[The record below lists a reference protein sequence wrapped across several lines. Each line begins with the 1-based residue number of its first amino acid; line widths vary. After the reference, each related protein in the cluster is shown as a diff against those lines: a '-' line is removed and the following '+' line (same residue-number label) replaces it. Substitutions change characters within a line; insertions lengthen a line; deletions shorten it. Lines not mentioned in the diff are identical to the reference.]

1 MSYLNKIRLA
11 AAIGAV
17 IAVLPPVILKAE
29 DPKETAIEGT
39 IQLPNE
45 GNQEAAQANLA
56 TIPVQT
62 AINTAVSSQGGT
74 VLRAELQNDV
84 HLIRRLLLNLLDN
97 ALKYNRAD
105 GWIGLQV
112 GPKAGLAVIAVANSG
127 PEIPAEHRA
136 HLFEPFYRADNSRS
150 RRTGGTGLDLSI
162 CREIVALHQGT
173 FNLRKST
180 SEETVFEVSL
190 PCRYP

>member
-17 IAVLPPVILKAE
+17 IAVSPPVILKAE
-29 DPKETAIEGT
+29 DPKETAIDGT

-74 VLRAELQNDV
+74 VLRAELQNEDGFLVYNVEIVVPGDKRV
-84 HLIRRLLLNLLDN
+84 HEVKVD
-97 ALKYNRAD
+97 A
-105 GWIGLQV
+105 
-112 GPKAGLAVIAVANSG
+112 
-127 PEIPAEHRA
+127 
-136 HLFEPFYRADNSRS
+136 
-150 RRTGGTGLDLSI
+150 GGTGKILRIDVGSTD
-162 CREIVALHQGT
+162 RET
-173 FNLRKST
+173 EN
-180 SEETVFEVSL
+180 EE
-190 PCRYP
+190 RAD